1 MGDEDAGQRPGA
13 AGPPLA
19 DGEPEERAR
28 PILTRREFLV
38 GAGAGVAASAA
49 VAGVATAVQSG
60 ARPPAVVTTTSGA
73 GAAVVAPAPGAAA
86 TTPGQAN
93 GTGQPGGAVQPSGA
107 GQASGPVAEK
117 QIALKIN
124 GHTYKVVAQA
134 RATLAD
140 LIRYQ
145 IGLTGTKIGC
155 NRAEC
160 GACTVVMDGKN
171 VYSCTQM
178 AFASQGKEIMTVE
191 GLAHDPSRF
200 EGLHAI
206 QQGFILKDAPQCGF
220 CMSGQMMSA
229 YALLQAQPKPD
240 FDQIRMGL
248 SGNICRC
255 GNYNHLWDAVAWAA
269 EHSA

>member
-1 MGDEDAGQRPGA
+1 MDEHSGSSQPVGADA
-13 AGPPLA
+13 
-19 DGEPEERAR
+19 EPERVR
-28 PILTRREFLV
+28 PIISRRDFLV

-49 VAGVATAVQSG
+49 AVGVGTAVRGG
-60 ARPPAVVTTTSGA
+60 ATSQVVTTAPVVSGP
-73 GAAVVAPAPGAAA
+73 GAVVVAPLPGVAAPATSQAA
-86 TTPGQAN
+86 TASE
-93 GTGQPGGAVQPSGA
+93 TGI
-107 GQASGPVAEK
+107 VAEK
-117 QIALKIN
+117 QIALTVN
-124 GHTYKVVAQA
+124 GRVYKVIAQA

-140 LIRYQ
+140 VLRYQ

-160 GACTVVMDGKN
+160 GACTVVIDGKN

-178 AFASQGKEIMTVE
+178 ALASEGKEIMTVE
-191 GLAHDPSRF
+191 GLASDTSRV
-200 EGLHAI
+200 EGLHPI

-240 FDQIRMGL
+240 FEQIRQGL

-269 EHSA
+269 EHMA

>member
-1 MGDEDAGQRPGA
+1 
-13 AGPPLA
+13 
-19 DGEPEERAR
+19 
-28 PILTRREFLV
+28 
-38 GAGAGVAASAA
+38 
-49 VAGVATAVQSG
+49 VAGVATVVQSG
-60 ARPPAVVTTTSGA
+60 AKPQVITTVPVAGA
-73 GAAVVAPAPGAAA
+73 PAAVVVAPQPGVAAAPAAA
-86 TTPGQAN
+86 TAN
-93 GTGQPGGAVQPSGA
+93 TQPAAVA
-107 GQASGPVAEK
+107 VAEK

-124 GHTYKVVAQA
+124 GHTYRVIAQA

-140 LIRYQ
+140 VIRYQ
-145 IGLTGTKIGC
+145 VGLTGTKIGC

-160 GACTVVMDGKN
+160 GACTVVMDGRS

-178 AFASQGKEIMTVE
+178 AFASEGKEILTVE
-191 GLAHDPSRF
+191 GLASDPSRF
-200 EGLHAI
+200 EGLHPI

-229 YALLQAQPKPD
+229 YTLLHATPKPD
-240 FDQIRMGL
+240 LEQIRMGL

>member
-1 MGDEDAGQRPGA
+1 MDEMGGNQPAVESDV
-13 AGPPLA
+13 
-19 DGEPEERAR
+19 EPERAR
-28 PILTRREFLV
+28 PIISRREFLV

-49 VAGVATAVQSG
+49 AVGVVTAVQNG
-60 ARPPAVVTTTSGA
+60 TRPQVATTTAPLVGGPQA
-73 GAAVVAPAPGAAA
+73 VVVAPQPGLAAA
-86 TTPGQAN
+86 PATAPASAPAQTTI
-93 GTGQPGGAVQPSGA
+93 
-107 GQASGPVAEK
+107 VAEK
-117 QIALKIN
+117 QIALKVN
-124 GHTYKVVAQA
+124 GRVYRIVAQA

-140 LIRYQ
+140 VLRYQ

-160 GACTVVMDGKN
+160 GACTVLIDGKN
-171 VYSCTQM
+171 IYSCTQM
-178 AFASQGKEIMTVE
+178 AFASEGKDIVTVE
-191 GLAHDPSRF
+191 GLATDSSRI
-200 EGLHAI
+200 EGLHPI

-240 FDQIRMGL
+240 LEQIRQGL

-269 EHSA
+269 DHTA

>member
-1 MGDEDAGQRPGA
+1 MEEDGGDRPRVA
-13 AGPPLA
+13 PV
-19 DGEPEERAR
+19 DDEPERAS
-28 PILTRREFLV
+28 PIISRREFLV

-49 VAGVATAVQSG
+49 AAGVVTAVQGG
-60 ARPPAVVTTTSGA
+60 AKPQAVTTVVAPG
-73 GAAVVAPAPGAAA
+73 GPAAVVVAPQPGAAPAPAL
-86 TTPGQAN
+86 PVQQQAE
-93 GTGQPGGAVQPSGA
+93 PLAVG
-107 GQASGPVAEK
+107 EK
-117 QIALKIN
+117 SIALKVN
-124 GHTYKVVAQA
+124 GRVYKVVAQA

-140 LIRYQ
+140 VIRYQ

-160 GACTVVMDGKN
+160 GACTVIMNGKN
-171 VYSCTQM
+171 IYSCTQM
-178 AFASQGKEIMTVE
+178 AFASEGKEILTVE
-191 GLAHDPSRF
+191 GLASDASRF
-200 EGLHAI
+200 EGLHPI

-229 YALLQAQPKPD
+229 YALLHAQPLIKPD
-240 FDQIRMGL
+240 FDQIRQGL

>member
-1 MGDEDAGQRPGA
+1 MGDDGDVVQSSSP
-13 AGPPLA
+13 AGPPEA
-19 DGEPEERAR
+19 DSDPERAR

-49 VAGVATAVQSG
+49 VAGVATVVQSG
-60 ARPPAVVTTTSGA
+60 SKASVVTPVPSVGGPA
-73 GAAVVAPAPGAAA
+73 LVVPAPPGAAIAPPGVTAPGAVQA
-86 TTPGQAN
+86 T
-93 GTGQPGGAVQPSGA
+93 
-107 GQASGPVAEK
+107 GPIAEK

-124 GHTYKVVAQA
+124 GHTYKVMVQA

-140 LIRYQ
+140 VIRYQ
-145 IGLTGTKIGC
+145 VGLTGTKIGC

-178 AFASQGKEIMTVE
+178 AFASEGKEIMTVE
-191 GLAHDPSRF
+191 GLASDPSRF
-200 EGLHAI
+200 EGLHPI
-206 QQGFILKDAPQCGF
+206 QQGFIVKDAPQCGF
-220 CMSGQMMSA
+220 CMSGQMMSS

-240 FDQIRMGL
+240 LDQIRMGL

-269 EHSA
+269 DHSA

>member
-1 MGDEDAGQRPGA
+1 MADEDAVQSSSPG
-13 AGPPLA
+13 GS
-19 DGEPEERAR
+19 PEGDTDAERAR

-38 GAGAGVAASAA
+38 GAGAGVAVSAA

-60 ARPPAVVTTTSGA
+60 ARPQPVLTTGVPV
-73 GAAVVAPAPGAAA
+73 GGGPAAVVVAPQPAPGVTA
-86 TTPGQAN
+86 P
-93 GTGQPGGAVQPSGA
+93 V
-107 GQASGPVAEK
+107 GPVAEK

-124 GHTYKVVAQA
+124 GHVYKVVAKA

-140 LIRYQ
+140 VIRYQ

-171 VYSCTQM
+171 IYSCTQM
-178 AFASQGKEIMTVE
+178 AFASEGKEIMTVE
-191 GLAHDPSRF
+191 GLATDPSRF
-200 EGLHAI
+200 EGLHPL

-229 YALLQAQPKPD
+229 YALLHAAPRPN
-240 FDQIRMGL
+240 FEQIRMGL

>member
-1 MGDEDAGQRPGA
+1 MGDDGGVQSSNP
-13 AGPPLA
+13 AGPPEA
-19 DGEPEERAR
+19 DSDLERAR

-49 VAGVATAVQSG
+49 VAGAVTAVQSG
-60 ARPPAVVTTTSGA
+60 AKPQVVTTLPAGGA
-73 GAAVVAPAPGAAA
+73 PAAVVVAPQPGVAAAPATAAA
-86 TTPGQAN
+86 TQL
-93 GTGQPGGAVQPSGA
+93 
-107 GQASGPVAEK
+107 SGPVAEK
-117 QIALKIN
+117 QIALKVN
-124 GHTYKVVAQA
+124 GHVYKVVAQA

-140 LIRYQ
+140 VLRYQ

-171 VYSCTQM
+171 IYSCTQM
-178 AFASQGKEIMTVE
+178 AFASEGKDIMTVE
-191 GLAHDPSRF
+191 GLASDSSRF
-200 EGLHAI
+200 EGLHPI

-229 YALLQAQPKPD
+229 YSLLHAQPKPD
-240 FDQIRMGL
+240 LDQIRMGL